1 MVWKSI
7 GWQLMNWRGEK
18 ETATV
23 SIIEQKIGEFL
34 RNHTNRLRS
43 GGPSQGT
50 SSESFSTPAQLGQGD
65 KTVCSTRGF
74 QGVLAD
80 HLRASRQC
88 VDILRR
94 EPQLKMKA
102 SEAVFIAKA
111 SLVVTAATSMQCPAE
126 NCENCHILRFHL
138 PVFFGGKR

>member
-1 MVWKSI
+1 
-7 GWQLMNWRGEK
+7 MNWRGEK

-102 SEAVFIAKA
+102 SEAVFSIWGSYKGFAQT
-111 SLVVTAATSMQCPAE
+111 LTARVLIEMTPPP
-126 NCENCHILRFHL
+126 L
-138 PVFFGGKR
+138 GGP